1 MSVAEHIQKA
11 RVFLQDAQLC
21 WDHERY
27 DSSSRGYYAMF
38 RAALALMEQY
48 GYLRPAWNHGR
59 LKGALVRSMVEERAI
74 LSRREVEDMEAAY
87 ALRLEADY
95 GNRLV
100 LPQEVQEVLDTAHRF
115 LAKVEEVIQRETQP

>member
-1 MSVAEHIQKA
+1 
-11 RVFLQDAQLC
+11 
-21 WDHERY
+21 
-27 DSSSRGYYAMF
+27 MF
-38 RAALALMEQY
+38 RAALAFMEQH

-87 ALRLEADY
+87 ALPLEADY

-100 LPQEVQEVLDTAHRF
+100 FPQEVQEVLDMAHRF
-115 LAKVEEVIQRETQP
+115 LAKVEEVIQRDTQP